1 MTDNNKLKQIV
12 EAALLAAG
20 KPLSLDEI
28 ISLFPEHEQPEKKQL
43 REIMAELEEEYQGR
57 GIEVTE
63 VGSGFRIQ
71 VRSEFSPWVSKLW
84 VERPP
89 KYSRAL
95 LETLALI
102 AYRQPITRGEIED
115 IRGVSVSTNIIKTLT
130 EREWVRVVGH
140 RDVPGKPALYA
151 STKEFL
157 DYFNLKSL
165 NELPTLAEIR
175 DLDSINR
182 ELELQDPDKLDEEQ
196 SAQSEQTADNSEMD
210 DDSEESEQS
219 VHSVEDGHSEDSPQ
233 DQETER
239 VAEAD
244 IESELIESTDNA
256 LEDEDPEV
264 SPLLDEETI
273 PQEEELQQS
282 TTMSEEMIS
291 EEIPETEAEM
301 VEASDTGVSTLK
313 SEIDE

>member
-1 MTDNNKLKQIV
+1 MTDDSKLKQIV

-20 KPLSLDEI
+20 KPLSLDELI
-28 ISLFPEHEQPEKKQL
+28 ALFPEQEHPEKKQL
-43 REIMAELEEEYQGR
+43 REILSELEEDYQGR

-151 STKEFL
+151 TTKEFL
-157 DYFNLKSL
+157 DYFNLNSL

-182 ELELQDPDKLDEEQ
+182 ELELQDPDKLDDEPAAQ
-196 SAQSEQTADNSEMD
+196 SQQESENREMDDEPEQSEQNDHPA
-210 DDSEESEQS
+210 EEDLST
-219 VHSVEDGHSEDSPQ
+219 DSPMGE
-233 DQETER
+233 ETQQ
-239 VAEAD
+239 A
-244 IESELIESTDNA
+244 SELDRVDDQTDTVDGASEGESP
-256 LEDEDPEV
+256 EDAPQFNQ
-264 SPLLDEETI
+264 ETI
-273 PQEEELQQS
+273 PHEEDLQPPA
-282 TTMSEEMIS
+282 TMSEEMIS
-291 EEIPETEAEM
+291 EEISETDAEVVDESDTEA
-301 VEASDTGVSTLK
+301 SKLK

>member
-1 MTDNNKLKQIV
+1 MTDEERLKQIV

-20 KPLSLDEI
+20 RPLNLDQLQ
-28 ISLFPEHEQPEKKQL
+28 SLFPEHEAPDKKQL
-43 REIMAELEEEYQGR
+43 REVLAGLSDDYQGR
-57 GIEVTE
+57 GIEITE

-71 VRSEFSPWVSKLW
+71 VRAEFSPWVSKLW
-84 VERPP
+84 AERPP

-115 IRGVSVSTNIIKTLT
+115 VRGVSVSTNIIKTLT

-151 STKEFL
+151 TTREFL

-182 ELELQDPDKLDEEQ
+182 ELELVDPEKQQQQGEI
-196 SAQSEQTADNSEMD
+196 QT
-210 DDSEESEQS
+210 
-219 VHSVEDGHSEDSPQ
+219 
-233 DQETER
+233 DQETDESTPLDPDQQP
-239 VAEAD
+239 EA
-244 IESELIESTDNA
+244 IESHEGEDTVPIMD
-256 LEDEDPEV
+256 EDEHL
-264 SPLLDEETI
+264 SKLDTHE
-273 PQEEELQQS
+273 
-282 TTMSEEMIS
+282 SE
-291 EEIPETEAEM
+291 
-301 VEASDTGVSTLK
+301 
-313 SEIDE
+313 

>member
-1 MTDNNKLKQIV
+1 MTDEDKLKQIV

-20 KPLSLDEI
+20 RPLDLDQLQ
-28 ISLFPEHEQPEKKQL
+28 SLFPEPEMPEKKRL
-43 REIMAELEEEYQGR
+43 REVLAELTGDYQGR
-57 GIEVTE
+57 GIEIAE

-71 VRSEFSPWVSKLW
+71 VRAALSPWISKLW
-84 VERPP
+84 AERPP

-115 IRGVSVSTNIIKTLT
+115 VRGVSVSSNIIKTLT

-151 STKEFL
+151 TTREFL

-182 ELELQDPDKLDEEQ
+182 ELDLVDPDRLQAEEPDTIASPEESDTIESQEEADTIESPEEFDTIESPEESDTLASPDEEDTVPITGQ
-196 SAQSEQTADNSEMD
+196 ASAGEHYAELTDEAVAEKRADPV
-210 DDSEESEQS
+210 ESEDQS
-219 VHSVEDGHSEDSPQ
+219 LSRP
-233 DQETER
+233 
-239 VAEAD
+239 VAD
-244 IESELIESTDNA
+244 ESE
-256 LEDEDPEV
+256 
-264 SPLLDEETI
+264 
-273 PQEEELQQS
+273 
-282 TTMSEEMIS
+282 
-291 EEIPETEAEM
+291 
-301 VEASDTGVSTLK
+301 
-313 SEIDE
+313 